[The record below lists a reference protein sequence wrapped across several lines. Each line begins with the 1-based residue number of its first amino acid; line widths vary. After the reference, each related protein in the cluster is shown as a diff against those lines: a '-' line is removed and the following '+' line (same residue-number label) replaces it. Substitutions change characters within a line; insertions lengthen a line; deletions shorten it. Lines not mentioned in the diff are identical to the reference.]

1 MVENLTH
8 DRDLL
13 LGSIVRIARCFCPPL
28 FLGRPFCLPVH
39 HGVSSARLV
48 RNWIAGPPARAAD
61 GSWRIKPAVSMDRFG
76 GAVLPSSWD
85 GWSFGAMFEAGGGGV
100 GEDVGLRGEQFLET
114 EHD

>member
-1 MVENLTH
+1 
-8 DRDLL
+8 
-13 LGSIVRIARCFCPPL
+13 
-28 FLGRPFCLPVH
+28 
-39 HGVSSARLV
+39 
-48 RNWIAGPPARAAD
+48 
-61 GSWRIKPAVSMDRFG
+61 MDRFG